1 MSPFS
6 ALGIASSLFD
16 LLQSS
21 TSKTSSSV
29 TGLADGTDFSTS
41 LKVRLAELQ
50 ANSITTITSGAANAS
65 STSSPHGNRLHIH
78 HFVESRAV
86 T

>member
-6 ALGIASSLFD
+6 ALGIASKLFD
-16 LLQSS
+16 LLQSTS
-21 TSKTSSSV
+21 SKTTSA
-29 TGLADGTDFSTS
+29 TNLADGTDFSTS